1 MATSTLIQYLEPKDT
16 DGVALPGGVSHRRQ
30 VETYLVTLTN
40 AGGVPATLTIPAG
53 SWMAWD
59 TSQSGASAALF
70 VTEAANV
77 ALGNPLVCGVLLRAA
92 SATVPAS
99 SSVVVKGEV
108 VVAGFVDAE
117 VDGAVVAGSPLT
129 VDTTVG
135 RAHVA
140 VTGDIDICGVA
151 LGADVANMAPVM
163 VFKKF

>member
-30 VETYLVTLTN
+30 VETYLITLTN

-59 TSQSGASAALF
+59 TSQSGSSAALF

-92 SATVPAS
+92 VERTSLLQVIST
-99 SSVVVKGEV
+99 SVVSRL
-108 VVAGFVDAE
+108 ALMLRTLHQSWCLRSSDNY
-117 VDGAVVAGSPLT
+117 LT
-129 VDTTVG
+129 S
-135 RAHVA
+135 
-140 VTGDIDICGVA
+140 
-151 LGADVANMAPVM
+151 
-163 VFKKF
+163 